1 MSEEQ
6 INQPSANPSSLAGS
20 LNTGSA
26 KAKGSKASAARARA
40 AKEQL
45 SSASPRSLWPLTLAV
60 TLMFML
66 LGLMIHPIVF
76 AIGAV
81 LAAVSVIGWALEHR

>member
-6 INQPSANPSSLAGS
+6 MGQQPAIPSSLAGS
-20 LNTGSA
+20 LNTENA
-26 KAKGSKASAARARA
+26 KAKGSKASAARARV

-45 SSASPRSLWPLTLAV
+45 SSESPRSLWPLTLAV
-60 TLMFML
+60 TLMIML

-81 LAAVSVIGWALEHR
+81 LAACSVIGWALEHR